1 MKLIFLRMTKKTAT
15 TMALV
20 AMATGM
26 GMAHG
31 QNAALRP
38 LSTDRP
44 DATESPYTVDAG
56 HYQFELEIG
65 ALTRD
70 GGENSYTLGELNAK
84 YGVDDLTDVQFV
96 LPLYN
101 HIAGGAEGFGDMQIR
116 VKRNLWGND
125 EGENALAVMP
135 FIQLPT
141 GADGISSD
149 ELEGGIIV
157 PFGWQGAGGWG
168 YGVQAELN
176 VVADGAGSGHHF
188 SFLTSATGAHALTES
203 VGVFFELVAI
213 FSEGSEATSEYY
225 FNTGLTWGVTETLQ
239 FDGGVRVGLSNDS
252 QDFSPF
258 VGVSAKF

>member
-1 MKLIFLRMTKKTAT
+1 MSNMKTKI
-15 TMALV
+15 
-20 AMATGM
+20 AMAA
-26 GMAHG
+26 MAGISVAAG
-31 QNAALRP
+31 QAETLRP

-96 LPLYN
+96 LPLYD

-125 EGENALAVMP
+125 EGDNALAVMP

-149 ELEGGIIV
+149 SLEGGVIV

-168 YGVQAELN
+168 YGVQAELDI
-176 VVADGAGSGHHF
+176 VADDAGSGHHF
-188 SFLTSATGAHALTES
+188 AFLTSATAARDLTDCLGAFVE
-203 VGVFFELVAI
+203 VVAI
-213 FSEGSEATSEYY
+213 FSEGAQPTSEYY
-225 FNTGLTWGVTETLQ
+225 FNTGLTWGVSETLQ
-239 FDGGVRVGLSNDS
+239 FDGGVKIGLSNDS
-252 QDFSPF
+252 EDFSPF
-258 VGVSAKF
+258 IGVSAKF

>member
-1 MKLIFLRMTKKTAT
+1 MQNIKST
-15 TMALV
+15 TIA
-20 AMATGM
+20 AMAV
-26 GMAHG
+26 
-31 QNAALRP
+31 AAGFSQITLGAENLRP

-56 HYQFELEIG
+56 HFQFELEIG
-65 ALTRD
+65 SMTRN
-70 GGENSYTLGELNAK
+70 GGETSYGLGELNAK
-84 YGVDDLTDVQFV
+84 YGLDTWTDVQFV

-125 EGENALAVMP
+125 EGETALAVMP

-149 ELEGGIIV
+149 EVEGGIIV
-157 PFGWQGAGGWG
+157 PLGFQGAGGWS
-168 YGVQAELN
+168 YGVQAELG
-176 VVADGAGSGHHF
+176 VIADNAGSGHNF
-188 SFLTSATGAHALTES
+188 YILNSATAARALTEKI
-203 VGVFFELVAI
+203 GVFFELVSI

-225 FNTGLTWGVTETLQ
+225 FNSGLTYGVTDTLQ
-239 FDGGVRVGLSNDS
+239 LDGGVRVGLSSDS
-252 QDFSPF
+252 EDFTPF

>member
-1 MKLIFLRMTKKTAT
+1 MKNMKTT
-15 TMALV
+15 IGMV
-20 AMATGM
+20 AAGISIAGAQTE
-26 GMAHG
+26 
-31 QNAALRP
+31 ALRP

-44 DATESPYTVDAG
+44 DVTESPYTVDAG

-70 GGENSYTLGELNAK
+70 GGENSYSLGELNAK
-84 YGVDDLTDVQFV
+84 YGVDASTDVQFV

-125 EGENALAVMP
+125 EGDTALAVMP

-149 ELEGGIIV
+149 KVEGGIIV
-157 PFGWQGAGGWG
+157 PFGFEGAGGWG
-168 YGVQAELN
+168 YGIQAELD
-176 VVADGAGSGHHF
+176 VLADDAGSGHHF
-188 SFLTSATGAHALTES
+188 SFLTSATAAHALTES
-203 VGVFFELVAI
+203 VGAFFELVAV
-213 FSEGSEATSEYY
+213 FSEGAEATSEYY

-239 FDGGVRVGLSNDS
+239 FDGGMRVGLSNDS
-252 QDFSPF
+252 EDFTPF